1 MKFNSESGKEAG
13 KISKRGTAIGVEL
26 RGGLYELVDKILNEL
41 DYESLNSSQKIKL
54 LDVALKYSL
63 PRLSI
68 EKSIEQAEEPRKLEI
83 TIVDD
88 NGETE
93 IHSTL
98 LDENFTLKKAFG
110 IE

>member
-1 MKFNSESGKEAG
+1 MKFDSQSGSKAG
-13 KISKRGTAIGVEL
+13 KISKRGTALPVEL
-26 RGGLYELVDKILNEL
+26 RNSLNEL
-41 DYESLNSSQKIKL
+41 VNEIVNDLDYQSLNNTQKIKL

-68 EKSIEQAEEPRKLEI
+68 EKSIEQTEEPRKFEI

-88 NGETE
+88 NGNSE

-110 IE
+110 CE

>member
-1 MKFNSESGKEAG
+1 MPFNNESGRQAG
-13 KISKRGTAIGVEL
+13 KISKRGRALPMDL
-26 RGGLYELVDKILNEL
+26 RGSLYELVDKIIN
-41 DYESLNSSQKIKL
+41 DINYDSLNASQKIKL

-68 EKSIEQAEEPRKLEI
+68 EKSIEQAEEPRKFEI
-83 TIVDD
+83 TVIDD
-88 NGETE
+88 NGNSE

-110 IE
+110 YE

>member
-1 MKFNSESGKEAG
+1 MKFDSQSGSKGG
-13 KISKRGTAIGVEL
+13 KISKRGSALGVEL
-26 RGGLYELVDKILNEL
+26 RGSLYELVDKILNEL

-68 EKSIEQAEEPRKLEI
+68 EKSIEQAEEPRKFEI
-83 TIVDD
+83 TVVDD
-88 NGETE
+88 NGNSE

-110 IE
+110 CE

>member
-1 MKFNSESGKEAG
+1 MRFDSKSGKEAG

-26 RGGLYELVDKILNEL
+26 RGSLHELVDKILNDL
-41 DYESLNSSQKIKL
+41 NYESLNASQKIKL

-68 EKSIEQAEEPRKLEI
+68 EKSIEQIEEPRKFEI
-83 TIVDD
+83 TVIDD
-88 NGETE
+88 NGNSE

-110 IE
+110 CE

>member
-1 MKFNSESGKEAG
+1 MRFDSKSGKEAG

-26 RGGLYELVDKILNEL
+26 RGSLYELVDKILNEL
-41 DYESLNSSQKIKL
+41 NYESLNASQKIKL
-54 LDVALKYSL
+54 LDLALRYSL

-68 EKSIEQAEEPRKLEI
+68 EKSIEQAEKPRKFEI

-88 NGETE
+88 NGNSE

-110 IE
+110 YE

>member
-1 MKFNSESGKEAG
+1 MPFNNESGRQAG
-13 KISKRGTAIGVEL
+13 KISKRGRALPMDL
-26 RGGLYELVDKILNEL
+26 RGSLYELVDKIIN
-41 DYESLNSSQKIKL
+41 DINYDSLNASQKIKL

-68 EKSIEQAEEPRKLEI
+68 EKSIEQAEEPRKFEI
-83 TIVDD
+83 TVVDD
-88 NGETE
+88 NGNSE

-110 IE
+110 CE

>member
-1 MKFNSESGKEAG
+1 MPFDAKSGKEAG
-13 KISKRGTAIGVEL
+13 KISKHGTALPMEL
-26 RGGLYELVDKILNEL
+26 RNSLNEL
-41 DYESLNSSQKIKL
+41 VNEIVNDLDYQSLNNTQKIKL

-68 EKSIEQAEEPRKLEI
+68 EKSIEQIEEPRKFEI
-83 TIVDD
+83 TVIDD
-88 NGETE
+88 NGNSE

-110 IE
+110 YE

>member
-1 MKFNSESGKEAG
+1 MPFDAKSGKEAG
-13 KISKRGTAIGVEL
+13 KISKRGRALPMDL
-26 RGGLYELVDKILNEL
+26 RGSLYELVDKIIN
-41 DYESLNSSQKIKL
+41 DINYDSLNASQKIKL

-68 EKSIEQAEEPRKLEI
+68 EKSIEQIEEPRKFEI
-83 TIVDD
+83 TVIDD
-88 NGETE
+88 NGNSE

-110 IE
+110 YE

>member
-1 MKFNSESGKEAG
+1 MRFDNETGSKAG
-13 KISKRGTAIGVEL
+13 KISKRGRSLPVEL
-26 RGGLYELVDKILNEL
+26 RNSLNKLVNEIVNDL
-41 DYESLNSSQKIKL
+41 DYQSLNNTQKIKL

-68 EKSIEQAEEPRKLEI
+68 EKSIEQIEEPRKFEI
-83 TIVDD
+83 TVIDD
-88 NGETE
+88 NGNSE

-110 IE
+110 YE

>member
-1 MKFNSESGKEAG
+1 MKFDSESGKEAC

-26 RGGLYELVDKILNEL
+26 RGSLYELADKILNEL
-41 DYESLNSSQKIKL
+41 DYESLNASQKIKL
-54 LDVALKYSL
+54 LDVVLKYSL

-68 EKSIEQAEEPRKLEI
+68 EKSIEQIEEPRKFEI
-83 TIVDD
+83 TVIDD
-88 NGETE
+88 NGNSE

-110 IE
+110 YE

>member
-1 MKFNSESGKEAG
+1 MKFDSQSGSKGG
-13 KISKRGTAIGVEL
+13 KISKRGSALGVEL
-26 RGGLYELVDKILNEL
+26 RGSLYELVDKILNEL

-68 EKSIEQAEEPRKLEI
+68 EKSIEQAEEPRKFEI

-110 IE
+110 ID

>member
-1 MKFNSESGKEAG
+1 MRFDSKRGKEAG
-13 KISKRGTAIGVEL
+13 KISKRGTALGVEL
-26 RGGLYELVDKILNEL
+26 RGSLYELVDKILNEL
-41 DYESLNSSQKIKL
+41 DYESLNASQKIKL

-68 EKSIEQAEEPRKLEI
+68 EKSIEQIEEPRKFEI
-83 TIVDD
+83 TVIDD
-88 NGETE
+88 NGNSE

-110 IE
+110 CE

>member
-1 MKFNSESGKEAG
+1 MRFDSKSGKEAG

-26 RGGLYELVDKILNEL
+26 RGSLYELVDKIINDL
-41 DYESLNSSQKIKL
+41 DYQSLNNTQKIKL

-68 EKSIEQAEEPRKLEI
+68 EKSIEQAEEPRKFEI
-83 TIVDD
+83 TVIDD
-88 NGETE
+88 NGNSE

-110 IE
+110 YE

>member
-1 MKFNSESGKEAG
+1 MPFDAKSGKEAG
-13 KISKRGTAIGVEL
+13 KISKRGSALPMDL
-26 RGGLYELVDKILNEL
+26 RGGLYELVDKIIN
-41 DYESLNSSQKIKL
+41 DINYDSLNASQKIKL

-68 EKSIEQAEEPRKLEI
+68 EKSIEQTEEPRKFEI

-93 IHSTL
+93 THSTL

>member
-1 MKFNSESGKEAG
+1 MPFNNESGRQAG
-13 KISKRGTAIGVEL
+13 KISKRGRALPMEL
-26 RGGLYELVDKILNEL
+26 RNSLNEL
-41 DYESLNSSQKIKL
+41 VNEIVNDLDYQSLNNTQKIKL

-68 EKSIEQAEEPRKLEI
+68 EKSIEQIEEPRKFEI
-83 TIVDD
+83 TVIDD
-88 NGETE
+88 NGNSE

-110 IE
+110 CE

>member
-1 MKFNSESGKEAG
+1 MKFDSQSGYKGG
-13 KISKRGTAIGVEL
+13 KISKRGTALGVEL
-26 RGGLYELVDKILNEL
+26 RGSLYELVDKIINEL
-41 DYESLNSSQKIKL
+41 DYESLNASQKIKL

-68 EKSIEQAEEPRKLEI
+68 EKSIEQAEEPRKFEI
-83 TIVDD
+83 TVIDD
-88 NGETE
+88 NGNSE

-110 IE
+110 YE

>member
-1 MKFNSESGKEAG
+1 MD
-13 KISKRGTAIGVEL
+13 L
-26 RGGLYELVDKILNEL
+26 RGGLYELVDKIIN
-41 DYESLNSSQKIKL
+41 DINYDSLNASQKIKL

-68 EKSIEQAEEPRKLEI
+68 EKSIEQIEEPRKFEI
-83 TIVDD
+83 TVIDD

-93 IHSTL
+93 THSTL